1 MTVSMFDKRP
11 AGNAGLFLSDLRGI
25 SFYLLILKL
34 LYNLGRNIGKRT

>member
-25 SFYLLILKL
+25 SFYIV
-34 LYNLGRNIGKRT
+34 NIKIIVYFGP

>member
-25 SFYLLILKL
+25 SFYLLIFNTSVKIYLAKS
-34 LYNLGRNIGKRT
+34 